1 MQKTKVFWVTPKTLI
16 LTPDLSLVF
25 TIHFAQMKL
34 SENWSLHPFV
44 KHIPLR
50 AEVQERLW

>member
-44 KHIPLR
+44 KHIPLH